1 MHMVWP
7 SFMWSHYWRFILTF
21 CTHLL
26 LFPVDKSRWWSEFGL
41 VLKTCSQQIK
51 YISLFVSKFN
61 WINESIWQK
70 IICNFRYQKATN
82 IYIMNYFPHRDH
94 CAVVISLLFY
104 FLGCERGNGRMCG
117 CLFVKKHDIFSFII
131 FFFKLIFPS
140 RPLCCCDIKK
150 SDWLTVWFPR
160 LWTRQWK
167 NAWLPSCTITS
178 VVVFP

>member
-82 IYIMNYFPHRDH
+82 IYNE
-94 CAVVISLLFY
+94 LF
-104 FLGCERGNGRMCG
+104 
-117 CLFVKKHDIFSFII
+117 S
-131 FFFKLIFPS
+131 PS
-140 RPLCCCDIKK
+140 WPLCCCNFLTVLFPRLWTRQWKNVWLSFCKETWYLFFYYFFFQINFPLSTTVLLWYKK